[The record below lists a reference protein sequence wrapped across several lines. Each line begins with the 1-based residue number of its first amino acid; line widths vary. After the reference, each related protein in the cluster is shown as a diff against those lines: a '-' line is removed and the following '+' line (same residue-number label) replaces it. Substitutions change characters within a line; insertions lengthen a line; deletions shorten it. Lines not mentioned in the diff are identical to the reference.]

1 MKRRSR
7 LDPTRYITD
16 ESQVPAG
23 WPTLASVADT
33 PSERRALSKA
43 HREGQIK
50 AVKLVRSE
58 AESRTGRV
66 WLEPT
71 EAAVWLGE
79 YRGILKR
86 EPLVRT
92 PQIDDLVSS
101 LSRDIAALN
110 DSINE
115 LRAAVE
121 LGLDHASKHLAV
133 LVEQGQ

>member
-1 MKRRSR
+1 MKRRR
-7 LDPTRYITD
+7 KLDQTRYITD

-23 WPTLASVADT
+23 WPTLAALAAT
-33 PSERRALSKA
+33 PSERRALSQA
-43 HREGQIK
+43 HRDGRVK

-92 PQIDDLVSS
+92 PQIDDLVAS